1 VGKLDAF
8 PDIWCS
14 EKENMLYIFFLVVV
28 DRAKMLAQLS
38 KTQFA

>member
-14 EKENMLYIFFLVVV
+14 EKENMLYI
-28 DRAKMLAQLS
+28 LS
-38 KTQFA
+38 SSWW